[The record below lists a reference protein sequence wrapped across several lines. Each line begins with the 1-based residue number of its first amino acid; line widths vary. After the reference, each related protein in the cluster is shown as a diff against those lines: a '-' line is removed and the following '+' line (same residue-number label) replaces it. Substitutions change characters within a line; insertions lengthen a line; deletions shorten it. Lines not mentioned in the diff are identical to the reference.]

1 MTFAHPNLPYMK
13 TIFILILLLG
23 ITMLVK
29 SQNVLDSLN
38 GFKNIKF
45 GTLIGTYKNILRS
58 PSKKS
63 NFGNKTYIVNDKAY
77 LTVGTIKLSRLAIGT
92 TNDTIRSIL
101 ITLHRKKGVELL
113 SALLNKYGY
122 PTYMDSKGDTYRWE
136 TQKILL
142 NFYRSNHQYIYFME
156 DNYFRKEQELK
167 NKENNSDGL

>member
-1 MTFAHPNLPYMK
+1 MK

-23 ITMLVK
+23 NTMLVK
-29 SQNVLDSLN
+29 SQNVLDSIN

-63 NFGNKTYIVNDKAY
+63 NFGSRTYIVNDKAY
-77 LTVGTIKLSRLAIGT
+77 LTVGTIKLSRMAIGT

-101 ITLHRKKGVELL
+101 IIVHKKKGGELL

-136 TQKILL
+136 TRKILL
-142 NFYRSNHQYIYFME
+142 NFYRSHHQYIYLMQ
-156 DNYFRKEQELK
+156 DNCFRKEQDFK
-167 NKENNSDGL
+167 NKVNNSDDL